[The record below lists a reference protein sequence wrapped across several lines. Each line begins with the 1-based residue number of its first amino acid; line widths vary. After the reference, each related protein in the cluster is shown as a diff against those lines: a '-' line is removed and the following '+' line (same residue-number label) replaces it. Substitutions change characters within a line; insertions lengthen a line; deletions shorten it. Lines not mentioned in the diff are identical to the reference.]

1 MTRKVIIAT
10 HGKLAGGYLDAL
22 SILTGGTD
30 QITAISSFTE
40 DNNPKET
47 IAGLMEQIPMD
58 AELLVFTDIM
68 GGSVNQMF
76 VPYLEKRKMHLITGI
91 NLALVVQILLKEEE
105 LTPQQI
111 MEDIALAREEMKYV
125 NWEVQNY
132 SKETQ
137 QENDETFF
145 A

>member
-10 HGKLAGGYLDAL
+10 HGKLAKGYLDAL

-47 IAGLMEQIPMD
+47 IAQMMEQIPKD
-58 AELLVFTDIM
+58 TEILVFTDIM

-76 VPYLEKRKMHLITGI
+76 IPYLESKNMHLITGI
-91 NLALVVQILLKEEE
+91 NLALVVQILLREEK

-111 MEDIALAREEMKYV
+111 LEDIELAKSEIKYV
-125 NWEVQNY
+125 NQEIANY
-132 SKETQ
+132 SKGSQET
-137 QENDETFF
+137 DETFF